1 MSRVIAI
8 GLDAV
13 DPTRLDE
20 LMCAGRLPNLA
31 RLRERAATVDLRA
44 ADDFRA
50 ESPWNEF
57 ANGRRAASMRYWTTV
72 TFAPDAY
79 DAYMRGAP
87 DTEPF
92 YAFGDD
98 TTVVTLDVP
107 KVIRSPNVYGVQV
120 LGWGA
125 HSPQHPL
132 GSTPDDV
139 LPELLGRFGDH
150 PGVPFEYAGGWN
162 QPSYLAHYTS
172 TQAVSVA
179 RRAEIL
185 EWLAQRTPHWD
196 LLLTLIGETHQVG
209 HITSHG
215 FGGRFG
221 ETRTAAVARQ
231 GLTTVL
237 EAVDDFVGR
246 VCEWAPGDTTV
257 VVFSV
262 QGMSPT
268 EADGDIPASLLPEV
282 LLRATINEARLPR
295 TDLSGW
301 RRRGAPP
308 VVPSA
313 WESPLAWTLRQ
324 FPDQPGSSRAAG
336 ARTYARHVARRYA
349 PGLVRASRR
358 VRRRGAAS
366 TAEWRPDER
375 AFPLHDDSMNY
386 WHVATWYRDAWPRMP
401 AFVLPGYLDAHV
413 RINLAGR
420 ERDGIVE
427 RDDYARACDEVERV
441 LRACRNGAT
450 GEPIVRDLHRIR
462 ESDPFDPEGPPPDLV
477 VQLDGADAIEHPDA
491 GAVGPFVTA
500 RTGTH
505 TSNGFA
511 YLAGPGITPGP
522 RGRVAVCDLSAT
534 ITALLGARSVARLD
548 GEAFLPLD
556 AVDAVDASD
565 AVRPG

>member
-1 MSRVIAI
+1 MSRVIAV

-13 DPTRLDE
+13 DPSRIDDLVR
-20 LMCAGRLPNLA
+20 AGRLPHLA
-31 RLRERAATVDLRA
+31 RLRERAATVELRA

-72 TFAPDAY
+72 TFAPDEY

-92 YAFGDD
+92 YALGEG

-107 KVIRSPNVYGVQV
+107 KVIRSPNVHGVQV

-125 HSPQHPL
+125 HSPQYPL
-132 GSTPDDV
+132 GSTPDEV
-139 LPELLGRFGDH
+139 LPALLAQFGPH

-162 QPSYLAHYTS
+162 QPAYLAHYTD
-172 TQAVSVA
+172 TQARAVV

-185 EWLAQRTPHWD
+185 EWLARRTPDWD
-196 LLLTLIGETHQVG
+196 LLVTLVGETHQVG
-209 HITSHG
+209 HLTSHG
-215 FGGRFG
+215 FGGRYG
-221 ETRTAAVARQ
+221 ETRTAPVARR

-237 EAVDDFVGR
+237 QGVDDFVGQ
-246 VCEWAPGDTTV
+246 VVGWAPPDTTV

-282 LLRATINEARLPR
+282 LLRSIAQEARLPR
-295 TDLSGW
+295 ADLSDW
-301 RRRGAPP
+301 RRRGGPP
-308 VVPSA
+308 VVPST

-324 FPDQPGSSRAAG
+324 FPNQSGPSRVAS
-336 ARTYARHVARRYA
+336 ARTYAQHVMRHHA
-349 PGLVRASRR
+349 PGVVRASHRL
-358 VRRRGAAS
+358 RRRGADA
-366 TAEWRPDER
+366 TADQHDGDER
-375 AFPLHDDSMNY
+375 TFPLHDHTMDY
-386 WHVATWYRDAWPRMP
+386 WHVAAWYRDAWPRLP

-413 RINLAGR
+413 RINLVGR

-427 RDDYARACDEVERV
+427 RDDYARACDEIEQL

-450 GEPIVRDLHRIR
+450 GAPIVRDVHRIR

-477 VQLDGADAIEHPDA
+477 VHLDGADAIEHPDA
-491 GAVGPFVTA
+491 GAVGPFVAT
-500 RTGTH
+500 RTGAH

-511 YLAGPGITPGP
+511 YLAGPSITPGP
-522 RGRVAVCDLSAT
+522 RGRFAVCDLSAT
-534 ITALLGARSVARLD
+534 LTALVGGTPVAALD
-548 GEAFLPLD
+548 GEPFLPRS
-556 AVDAVDASD
+556 AVDSVTS
-565 AVRPG
+565 G